1 MDIQSFEPR
10 NRILRKH
17 IYFYYFLKTDDS
29 AFDVKYF
36 AFPNI
41 STPLSFHKNVRTEIT
56 DYSTSVSGDSTL
68 NYAALV
74 QGMRNRPLLINLKG
88 TIDKITIAFKPLGIN
103 RFIKKSFAEICPKDS
118 QLFEEWNVNPG
129 FDDFLRNFYA
139 TEERDARVELLETFL
154 LSIYETREHLAVI
167 ERSIGLLTDFD
178 DEKTIADISRR
189 LGLHIRTFNRMFKSS
204 AGIGPIGFKQIA
216 RFRHSLDFK
225 VFSEQFRRL
234 VDLAYESNYYDQAY
248 FIKIYRKMTGSNPTV
263 FFETIEKL
271 AGDKVLFKFIK

>member
-10 NRILRKH
+10 NRILRRH

-29 AFDVKYF
+29 AFDVKYV

-41 STPLSFHKNVRTEIT
+41 STPLSIHKNVRTEIT
-56 DYSTSVSGDSTL
+56 DYSTVVSGDSTT

-118 QLFEEWNVNPG
+118 QLFEEWNDNA
-129 FDDFLRNFYA
+129 DYENFLRNFYT
-139 TEERDARVELLETFL
+139 TEDRVARVEFLETFL
-154 LSIYETREHLAVI
+154 LLIYESPKHSAVI
-167 ERSIGLLTDFD
+167 EQSIGLLTDFD
-178 DEKTIADISRR
+178 DERTIADISRR
-189 LGLHIRTFNRMFKSS
+189 LGLNIRTFNRMFKSS
-204 AGIGPIGFKQIA
+204 VGIGPSGFKQIA
-216 RFRHSLDFK
+216 RFRRSLDFK
-225 VFSEQFRRL
+225 VFNEQFRRL
-234 VDLAYESNYYDQAY
+234 IDLAYESNYYDQAY

-271 AGDKVLFKFIK
+271 ADDKVLFKFIK